1 MFKAAFKNGDYL
13 SMGINV
19 LVSLLFKYFTKL
31 KNDSNFYLYTHLGGF
46 ANLL

>member
-19 LVSLLFKYFTKL
+19 LVSWQTRQGSRVAFKMFV
-31 KNDSNFYLYTHLGGF
+31 D
-46 ANLL
+46 